1 MVCLWGL
8 ITSSRFV
15 FGSLGVLRIPSIFD
29 VRVCWEAQFA
39 PFEMQRAPE
48 PEPAHTMTGAVAG
61 IFDNKND
68 QQLFFFPGVHLVLLD
83 SDCVPVTLF
92 EVAGLWTCVCL
103 FFCPGLKNL
112 GC

>member
-8 ITSSRFV
+8 ITSSRLV
-15 FGSLGVLRIPSIFD
+15 FGSLGLLRIPSIFD

-61 IFDNKND
+61 
-68 QQLFFFPGVHLVLLD
+68 
-83 SDCVPVTLF
+83 
-92 EVAGLWTCVCL
+92 CVC
-103 FFCPGLKNL
+103 FFVLA
-112 GC
+112 